1 MGRHAALLP
10 QEDDTIDILMLV
22 DRLEAVIN
30 GGWRPPMSTKVMI
43 DEREALDVLDLMR
56 STVPEEIKQA
66 RRINQ
71 EREKILAQAQ
81 TEANR
86 LVTQAQERVERMM
99 AEDNVRLAA
108 EERARDIIDQA
119 SHEADEVRQGA
130 DQYALDML
138 DRLDAELH
146 RITGS
151 VRNAISALSSQTAAL
166 PGDDRE

>member
-1 MGRHAALLP
+1 
-10 QEDDTIDILMLV
+10 MLV

-30 GGWRPPMSTKVMI
+30 GGTRVPMSTRVLV

-56 STVPEEIKQA
+56 TTVPEEIKQA

-86 LVTQAQERVERMM
+86 LVTQAQERVERMLS
-99 AEDNVRLAA
+99 EDSVRLAA
-108 EERARDIIDQA
+108 EDRARDLLD
-119 SHEADEVRQGA
+119 EARQESSDVRREA
-130 DQYALDML
+130 EDYALDML

-146 RITGS
+146 RIQGS
-151 VRNAISALSSQTAAL
+151 VAKAISALNTQPAPSIEE
-166 PGDDRE
+166 DDQR